1 MNKTLRRLCAF
12 AAAVMLALYCA
23 VAAAAAGKTGSL
35 TVLLSD
41 GDGAAVPDI
50 LIRLY
55 RVGEP
60 DGTLTPEFSAAD
72 ITPDSLLSQRDSPQ
86 NAVTLAKLASA
97 RQLTGTETAT
107 DQRGSAYFTGL
118 TEGVY
123 LVLCPPGQ
131 AMTFPVFLVRVPLT
145 VNGSTT
151 YDIVSRPKAEP
162 PADPMPTPSPTPDG
176 ALPQTGADPLPLLLL
191 PTTVMCNVLSAE
203 EGMIVSLLTTVAY
216 GWTIGLIFLGMTS
229 IHHYGPGRNLAA
241 MLMSGL
247 GMLVITFLLLLFAS
261 LTQKL
266 GMFIHNVIVELSYR
280 L

>member
-50 LIRLY
+50 LIRLH

-131 AMTFPVFLVRVPLT
+131 AMTFPDRKSVV
-145 VNGSTT
+145 
-151 YDIVSRPKAEP
+151 
-162 PADPMPTPSPTPDG
+162 
-176 ALPQTGADPLPLLLL
+176 
-191 PTTVMCNVLSAE
+191 
-203 EGMIVSLLTTVAY
+203 
-216 GWTIGLIFLGMTS
+216 
-229 IHHYGPGRNLAA
+229 
-241 MLMSGL
+241 
-247 GMLVITFLLLLFAS
+247 
-261 LTQKL
+261 
-266 GMFIHNVIVELSYR
+266 
-280 L
+280 

>member
-107 DQRGSAYFTGL
+107 DQRGSVRFTGL

-131 AMTFPVFLVRVPLT
+131 AMTFPVFLVCVPLT
-145 VNGSTT
+145 VNGSAT

-162 PADPMPTPSPTPDG
+162 PADPTPTPSPTPDG

-191 PTTVMCNVLSAE
+191 LVGGCL
-203 EGMIVSLLTTVAY
+203 
-216 GWTIGLIFLGMTS
+216 
-229 IHHYGPGRNLAA
+229 
-241 MLMSGL
+241 
-247 GMLVITFLLLLFAS
+247 LVIWGTADILRS
-261 LTQKL
+261 RR
-266 GMFIHNVIVELSYR
+266 EPDE
-280 L
+280 

>member
-86 NAVTLAKLASA
+86 NAVTLAKLA
-97 RQLTGTETAT
+97 
-107 DQRGSAYFTGL
+107 
-118 TEGVY
+118 
-123 LVLCPPGQ
+123 
-131 AMTFPVFLVRVPLT
+131 
-145 VNGSTT
+145 N
-151 YDIVSRPKAEP
+151 
-162 PADPMPTPSPTPDG
+162 
-176 ALPQTGADPLPLLLL
+176 ALPHPGRCPAPDRRRPAAAAAAA
-191 PTTVMCNVLSAE
+191 CGRLSAGDLGHGGYSAQP
-203 EGMIVSLLTTVAY
+203 EGT
-216 GWTIGLIFLGMTS
+216 
-229 IHHYGPGRNLAA
+229 R
-241 MLMSGL
+241 
-247 GMLVITFLLLLFAS
+247 
-261 LTQKL
+261 
-266 GMFIHNVIVELSYR
+266 
-280 L
+280 

>member
-123 LVLCPPGQ
+123 LV
-131 AMTFPVFLVRVPLT
+131 RVPLT

-191 PTTVMCNVLSAE
+191 LVGGCL
-203 EGMIVSLLTTVAY
+203 
-216 GWTIGLIFLGMTS
+216 
-229 IHHYGPGRNLAA
+229 
-241 MLMSGL
+241 
-247 GMLVITFLLLLFAS
+247 LVIWGTADILRS
-261 LTQKL
+261 RRE
-266 GMFIHNVIVELSYR
+266 HDE
-280 L
+280 

>member
-1 MNKTLRRLCAF
+1 MNKPLRRLCAF

-50 LIRLY
+50 LVRLY

-162 PADPMPTPSPTPDG
+162 PADPMPTPSPTPD
-176 ALPQTGADPLPLLLL
+176 ADPLPLLLL
-191 PTTVMCNVLSAE
+191 LVGGCL
-203 EGMIVSLLTTVAY
+203 
-216 GWTIGLIFLGMTS
+216 
-229 IHHYGPGRNLAA
+229 
-241 MLMSGL
+241 
-247 GMLVITFLLLLFAS
+247 LVIWGTADILRS
-261 LTQKL
+261 RRE
-266 GMFIHNVIVELSYR
+266 HDE
-280 L
+280 

>member
-12 AAAVMLALYCA
+12 AAAMMLALYCA

-35 TVLLSD
+35 TILLSD
-41 GDGAAVPDI
+41 RDGAAVPDI

-162 PADPMPTPSPTPDG
+162 PDDPMPTPSPTPDG
-176 ALPQTGADPLPLLLL
+176 ALPQTGADPLPLLLVGGCL
-191 PTTVMCNVLSAE
+191 
-203 EGMIVSLLTTVAY
+203 
-216 GWTIGLIFLGMTS
+216 
-229 IHHYGPGRNLAA
+229 
-241 MLMSGL
+241 
-247 GMLVITFLLLLFAS
+247 LVIWGTADILRS
-261 LTQKL
+261 RRE
-266 GMFIHNVIVELSYR
+266 HDE
-280 L
+280 

>member
-1 MNKTLRRLCAF
+1 MNKPLRRLCAF

-50 LIRLY
+50 LVRLY

-107 DQRGSAYFTGL
+107 DQRGSVRFTGL

-131 AMTFPVFLVRVPLT
+131 AMTFPVFLVCVPLT
-145 VNGSTT
+145 VNGSAT
-151 YDIVSRPKAEP
+151 YDIVSFPHPGRRPASDRRR
-162 PADPMPTPSPTPDG
+162 PAAAAASACG
-176 ALPQTGADPLPLLLL
+176 R
-191 PTTVMCNVLSAE
+191 LSAGDLGHGGYSAQP
-203 EGMIVSLLTTVAY
+203 EGT
-216 GWTIGLIFLGMTS
+216 
-229 IHHYGPGRNLAA
+229 R
-241 MLMSGL
+241 
-247 GMLVITFLLLLFAS
+247 
-261 LTQKL
+261 
-266 GMFIHNVIVELSYR
+266 
-280 L
+280 